1 MSLLMAQFIN
11 KRANNESIPNESRVN
26 HGPQIFFFLAVE
38 DIVTFFKMISYQR
51 VSIA

>member
-26 HGPQIFFFLAVE
+26 HGPQFFFFSSRRRHCHIFQN
-38 DIVTFFKMISYQR
+38 D
-51 VSIA
+51 